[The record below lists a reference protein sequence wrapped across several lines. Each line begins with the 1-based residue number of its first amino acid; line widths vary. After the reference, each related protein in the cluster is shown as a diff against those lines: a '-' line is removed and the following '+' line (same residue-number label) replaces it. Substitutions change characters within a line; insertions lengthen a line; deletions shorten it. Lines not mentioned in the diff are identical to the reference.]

1 MKQEMMNKKKSL
13 ILKMKKRAL
22 KREPLLHLEKLIKD
36 DLVVSFVNLVVTVN
50 QKLLLTNVS
59 SFI

>member
-1 MKQEMMNKKKSL
+1 MKQEMMNKKTSL
-13 ILKMKKRAL
+13 FLKMKKRTL
-22 KREPLLHLEKLIKD
+22 KPEPLLHLEKLIKE

-50 QKLLLTNVS
+50 QKLLLTNGS